1 VAAADKTWAEFP
13 LTSQKHERVSDAFGA
28 GERLVVI
35 GKSGTLTKAISV
47 MMYDEFPAMAFF
59 DVQYTNTGTTKLAIK
74 RWTNNAYT
82 LNAQRNGGTP
92 AFWSYQSGS
101 YEKRPNWVVPLNS
114 VLDHVNGTSLGTL
127 SGRNARLS
135 VEFDKHLLLEVR
147 HNRAPGRISDAC
159 RGRNGRMPLSAR
171 VAPRTGQFIAS
182 ARQVRSVR
190 PW

>member
-1 VAAADKTWAEFP
+1 
-13 LTSQKHERVSDAFGA
+13 
-28 GERLVVI
+28 
-35 GKSGTLTKAISV
+35 

-147 HNRAPGRISDAC
+147 P
-159 RGRNGRMPLSAR
+159 
-171 VAPRTGQFIAS
+171 Q
-182 ARQVRSVR
+182 
-190 PW
+190 